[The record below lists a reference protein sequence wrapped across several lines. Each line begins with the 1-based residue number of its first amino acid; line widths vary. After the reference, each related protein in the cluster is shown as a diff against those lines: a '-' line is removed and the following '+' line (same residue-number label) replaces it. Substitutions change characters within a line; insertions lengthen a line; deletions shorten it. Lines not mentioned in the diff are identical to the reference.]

1 MNVIRFWLVLGLCAV
16 PAFCA
21 VPAGCATSA
30 SLGTFRL
37 WVRPSDQGM
46 PLPIKSVARVPVGAH
61 LIWEPV
67 RLSSQSPG
75 DAEISAV
82 LLPVGD
88 GELTVLPP
96 EKAAQRAEWAVP
108 KSPAVVALIYG
119 PHGLSEGK
127 VKELVT
133 RNHDLLTQLANY
145 AEQTSDV
152 EALVQQLANSEV
164 SGGGM
169 DAALKGVSSQYG
181 VDLSKLDTK
190 ASTDQ
195 QAGALLKAVLPSAN
209 NYDPLAPRSAQMQQ
223 SVGLAASVASLFFG
237 NSVGLAAGG
246 AALFQNLKTVVFP
259 GAEFRSA
266 FAQSATGA
274 GEMALCTKSAAA
286 PKTRVRLAYLWA
298 YRVPGEAM
306 PSAAIE
312 PEAHVPVGSKS
323 PLKLKFQG
331 SAKVKMLELA
341 REWQL
346 VPVSGGAGTPVPVA
360 LSSAPDSIE
369 IDLSKTKIEPG
380 DYHLAAMWNWDKLEV
395 GGTLHVHRYGDFSK
409 VRFAPGVH
417 DRLIQGSGKVALQ
430 LGGTD
435 FEFVEKAAVE
445 KGEERTPNPPQ
456 VHFSLPRGKRS
467 GEQESIRIDVDTA
480 AAGPYRLLLTQSD
493 GVTHEIPF
501 TVLPPNPKL
510 TGLPIRVNIGEP
522 SRPIRLEGSGLDRI
536 QAVATPAG
544 AVSGKGDSG
553 CWAGEIKLKAD
564 AAEGRRY
571 AIRLRVEGH
580 EAPVEIPDALEIIPP
595 RPKISAVRASVPG
608 DLGIKLHDRELPAG
622 VTVGLSL
629 RVENLRPGGAAPT
642 VELSCASGGTRSPL
656 KLPAGSADSGI
667 VFLSVDPGAVGYPG
681 CELTAS
687 VKVEDLGRSDPHPL
701 GRVVRLPRLEELT
714 LTNNKI
720 GDSDYAGVL
729 KGRDLDV
736 VVKVGWDPHNGVP
749 VESIPTP
756 VPGDPSEQT
765 LEVALP
771 WPAPAP
777 HAPVY
782 VWLRSEKDGRETS
795 VAY

>member
-1 MNVIRFWLVLGLCAV
+1 
-16 PAFCA
+16 
-21 VPAGCATSA
+21 
-30 SLGTFRL
+30 
-37 WVRPSDQGM
+37 M
-46 PLPIKSVARVPVGAH
+46 PLPVKSVAEVPVGAH

-82 LLPVGD
+82 LMPEGD

-108 KSPAVVALIYG
+108 KSPTVVALIYG

-127 VKELVT
+127 VKALVT
-133 RNHDLLTQLANY
+133 RNRELLTQLANY
-145 AEQTSDV
+145 AQQTSEV
-152 EALVQQLANSEV
+152 EALVQQLANSE
-164 SGGGM
+164 SSGGM

-223 SVGLAASVASLFFG
+223 SVGLAAAVASLFFG

-246 AALFQNLKTVVFP
+246 AALFGNLKTVIFP

-266 FAQSATGA
+266 FAQSAAGA
-274 GEMALCTKSAAA
+274 GEMALCTKSTAA

-312 PEAHVPVGSKS
+312 PEAHLPLGSKS
-323 PLKLKFQG
+323 PLKLKFKG
-331 SAKVKMLELA
+331 SSNVKTLELA

-346 VPVSGGAGTPVPVA
+346 VPAAGGAGTPVPVA
-360 LSSAPDSIE
+360 ISSAPDSIE
-369 IDLSKTKIEPG
+369 IDLSKSKLPPG
-380 DYHLAAMWNWDKLEV
+380 DYHLTAMWDWDKLQV
-395 GGTLHVHRYGDFSK
+395 AGTVHLHRYGDFSK
-409 VRFAPGVH
+409 VHFAPGVH
-417 DRLIQGSGKVALQ
+417 DRLIQGSGKVPLE
-430 LGGTD
+430 LIGTD
-435 FEFVEKAAVE
+435 FEFVEKVAVE
-445 KGEERTPNPPQ
+445 KGEERTPNAPE

-467 GEQESIRIDVDTA
+467 GEQESIRIDVDA
-480 AAGPYRLLLTQSD
+480 AGAGPYRLLLTQSD
-493 GVTHEIPF
+493 GVTHEVPF

-510 TGLPIRVNIGEP
+510 TGLPVRINIGEP
-522 SRPIRLEGSGLDRI
+522 SRPLRLEGSGLDRI
-536 QAVATPAG
+536 LAVATPAG
-544 AVSGKGDSG
+544 AVSGKAGDQ
-553 CWAGEIKLKAD
+553 CWSGEIKLKAD
-564 AAEGRRY
+564 ATEGRLY
-571 AIRLRVEGH
+571 AIGLRVEGH
-580 EAPVEIPDALEIIPP
+580 EAPVEIPNAIEIIAP
-595 RPKISAVRASVPG
+595 RPEISAVRASVPG
-608 DLGIKLHDRELPAG
+608 DLGIKLHNQELPAG

-629 RVENLRPGGAAPT
+629 RVENLRPGGGAPT
-642 VELSCASGGTRSPL
+642 VELGCASGELRAPL
-656 KLPAGSADSGI
+656 KFSAGSADSGI
-667 VFLSVDPGAVGYPG
+667 VFLSVDPGLVGYPG

-687 VKVEDLGRSDPHPL
+687 VRVESLGRSDPHPL
-701 GRVVRLPRLEELT
+701 GRVVRLPRLDELT
-714 LTNNKI
+714 LTNEKV

-749 VESIPTP
+749 VASIPTP
-756 VPGDPSEQT
+756 VPGNPSEQT
-765 LEVALP
+765 LQVALP

-782 VWLRSEKDGRETS
+782 IWLRSEKEGRETS